1 MNTYSKQC
9 PPQGFYVYA
18 YIRKSNNTPYYI
30 GKGNGARA
38 WGKHHFNIPLSNSQ
52 IVILESGLT
61 EIGALALE
69 RRMIQWYGRKDNY
82 TGILSNRT
90 DGGEGSVGLIM
101 SEEAKRKIALSKTG
115 RKFSEETKRKMAAAK
130 LGKPSPHRGCVRSV
144 ETRLKQ
150 SASLL
155 GKSKKKRI
163 KE

>member
-30 GKGNGARA
+30 GKGNGTRA
-38 WGKHHFNIPLSNSQ
+38 WGKHHFKIPLSNSQ

-101 SEEAKRKIALSKTG
+101 SEEAKKKLHYQKLVASFL
-115 RKFSEETKRKMAAAK
+115 KRQREKW
-130 LGKPSPHRGCVRSV
+130 
-144 ETRLKQ
+144 
-150 SASLL
+150 LL
-155 GKSKKKRI
+155 QN
-163 KE
+163 

>member
-1 MNTYSKQC
+1 M
-9 PPQGFYVYA
+9 YA

-30 GKGNGARA
+30 GKGNGTRA
-38 WGKHHFNIPLSNSQ
+38 WGKHHFKIPLSNSQ
-52 IVILESGLT
+52 IIILESGLT

-90 DGGEGSVGLIM
+90 DGGEGSVGLKM
-101 SEEAKRKIALSKTG
+101 SEEAKRKIALSKIG
-115 RKFSEETKRKMAAAK
+115 HKFSKETKQKMSAAK
-130 LGKPSPHRGCVRSV
+130 LGKPSPHRGCVRSI

-150 SASLL
+150 SASTL
-155 GKSKKKRI
+155 GKPKKKRF